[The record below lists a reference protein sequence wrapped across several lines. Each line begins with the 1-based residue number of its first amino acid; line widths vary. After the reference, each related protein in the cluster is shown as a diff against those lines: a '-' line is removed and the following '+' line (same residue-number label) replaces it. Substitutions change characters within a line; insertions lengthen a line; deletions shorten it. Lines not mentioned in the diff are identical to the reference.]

1 MLDMLGKKTCKIET
15 LPVIFALIL
24 AKEMLTI
31 CVHIIWETLSHLIC
45 HIKDNYVICRLP
57 VYQSCI
63 ARSGKKHF
71 QRNETEA
78 KTFIDT
84 STLY

>member
-1 MLDMLGKKTCKIET
+1 MLDMLGKKTCKIEI

-45 HIKDNYVICRLP
+45 HIKDNYVIGRLP
-57 VYQSCI
+57 VYW
-63 ARSGKKHF
+63 
-71 QRNETEA
+71 
-78 KTFIDT
+78 
-84 STLY
+84 L